1 MRADRSLRATREY
14 ERLYKEG
21 RRLSLDGLTVY
32 VAPRPDPA
40 SPARLGLSVRG
51 RALSAVVRN
60 RIRRRLRA
68 AFLRCQVSGV
78 DVVVRGEAPVATLP
92 FQDLVDRLCGGIQ
105 RALGGAT

>member
-1 MRADRSLRATREY
+1 MRAHRSLRATRDY

-40 SPARLGLSVRG
+40 SPARLGLAVRG
-51 RALSAVVRN
+51 HSLSAVVRN

-68 AFLRCQVSGV
+68 AFVRCGFSGV
-78 DVVVRGEAPVATLP
+78 DVVVRGEQPVATLP
-92 FQDLVDRLCGGIQ
+92 FQVLVERLCGGIQ
-105 RALGGAT
+105 KALGAAK